1 MASLAQQPS
10 RTCEDS
16 GYECALKSLQDLGL
30 ITQKQYNCLMKLP
43 GFCVPGIG
51 TNPSNILRLLNGET
65 FGCDDNRKSVIQKLG
80 INFGT
85 PMDSDS
91 ADRVPGKVWVRY
103 DLSRVKRSV
112 GMSIPEVILKTLNDK
127 ILQSEAS
134 KSAPRLVLNLE
145 GGTKG
150 HYSVF
155 YGGANPYLIDPFDK
169 NRGNLIFSRTQ
180 IPFKNLAI
188 SQNHQVLFLVTTT
201 ELINSESITSL
212 DDFMLKLYGIGIDIL
227 DEEACK
233 RLETDIMENLTEK
246 EQACIAESAEGYLR
260 ERGKIQY
267 VGGPAP
273 DEEEPERPTKRVKD
287 GGKTNTKKKYRAKT
301 VVSTNKYAK
310 RPRIRRSRR
319 KSQGNRINNG
329 KH

>member
-1 MASLAQQPS
+1 MS

-16 GYECALKSLQDLGL
+16 GFECALKSLQDLRL
-30 ITQKQYNCLMKLP
+30 ITPEQYDCLMKLP

-51 TNPSNILRLLNGET
+51 TNPSKILRLLNGET
-65 FGCDDNRKSVIQKLG
+65 SGCDDNRKSLSQRLG

-91 ADRVPGKVWVRY
+91 ADRDPGKVWVRY

-112 GMSIPEVILKTLNDK
+112 GMSIPEVILQTLNDN

-134 KSAPRLVLNLE
+134 RSAPRLVLNLE

-155 YGGANPYLIDPFDK
+155 YGGVDPYLIDPFDK
-169 NRGNLIFSRTQ
+169 NRGNLIFPRTQ
-180 IPFKNLAI
+180 IPFKDLAI
-188 SQNHQVLFLVTTT
+188 SKNQQVLFLVNTN
-201 ELINSESITSL
+201 ELINSEGITSL
-212 DDFMLKLYGIGIDIL
+212 NELMYNFYGIGIDLLGI
-227 DEEACK
+227 EACE
-233 RLETDIMENLTEK
+233 RLEELIMENLTED
-246 EQACIAESAEGYLR
+246 QRACIAESAEGYLR
-260 ERGKIQY
+260 KRGKNVGHVQY
-267 VGGPAP
+267 VGGPGP
-273 DEEEPERPTKRVKD
+273 DEEELEEHTKRVKR

-301 VVSTNKYAK
+301 LVLTNKYAK

-319 KSQGNRINNG
+319 KSKSNRINNG